1 MKILLNVI
9 AVCLVMLTVKLY
21 TPDANANLDNLS
33 RGDLMTNTN
42 FSNAVKVIIEKC
54 ELKGHMVGN
63 YFSGRIN
70 C

>member
-1 MKILLNVI
+1 MI
-9 AVCLVMLTVKLY
+9 TVKLY
-21 TPDANANLDNLS
+21 TPEANANLDNLS

-42 FSNAVKVIIEKC
+42 FSNAVKGIIEKC